1 MFKKLIRYSDKIF
14 NLFSIIASITDGRL
28 KPQIPTV
35 KIVAA
40 IIIMHFT
47 NQGSL
52 NNLSQEIAFK
62 NLKKD
67 IPSVSTIARTADSLN
82 LEEIRSVGIE
92 IYAKARKKKM
102 LEACHGMWV
111 GVVDGH
117 EQITSPYCKCKYCKS
132 RIVTRKGGVKEIQY
146 YHEFTAFILAGP
158 KVSFILDIEPI
169 LPGEG
174 EISSSYRLLSR
185 VCKNYPKAFKIVIGD
200 GLYLK
205 ETVFNLLEKHHKYTI
220 AVLKEERRQL
230 FEEANS
236 LSLLVEPK
244 TYRQG
249 KTYYRV
255 WDHSIE
261 GCWDGYGKKVR
272 VIVSEEATPKR
283 VHSKDGRS
291 FENRVDRANWMWVT
305 NLPCPE
311 SEYLVN
317 LKNTVRICHSRW
329 QIENQCFNETVNTWK
344 ADHVYRHSANAI
356 IVFLLLLFTCVNIFN
371 IFRIRNIKDRS
382 IKTKIYLIRLIKIGF
397 HTARNPLPLVP
408 TIPPI
413 PI

>member
-1 MFKKLIRYSDKIF
+1 MYRKLLRYSNKIF
-14 NLFSIIASITDGRL
+14 NLFSIIATITDERL
-28 KPQIPTV
+28 KPQIATV

-40 IIIMHFT
+40 IIVMQFS
-47 NQGSL
+47 NLGSL
-52 NNLSQEIAFK
+52 NSLSQAISVK

-67 IPSVSTIARTADSLN
+67 IPSVSTIARSADSIN
-82 LEEIRSVGIE
+82 LEEIRGAGIE
-92 IYAKARKKKM
+92 IYARARKSKM
-102 LEACHGMWV
+102 LSSCHGMWV

-117 EQITSPYCKCKYCKS
+117 EQITSPYCKCPYCKS
-132 RIVTRKGGVKEIQY
+132 RIVTKKDGVKDIQY

-158 KVSFILDIEPI
+158 KISFILDIEPI

-174 EISSSYRLLSR
+174 EISSSYRLLER

-205 ETVFNLLEKHHKYTI
+205 ETVFNLLEKHHKYAI

-230 FEEANS
+230 FEEANR
-236 LSLLVEPK
+236 LSLLSEPK
-244 TYRQG
+244 VYRRG
-249 KTYYRV
+249 RTYYRV

-261 GCWDGYGKKVR
+261 GCWDGYGKGVR

-283 VHSKDGRS
+283 VHSKDGRV
-291 FENRVDRANWMWVT
+291 FEDKLNRANWMWVT
-305 NLPCPE
+305 NLPS
-311 SEYLVN
+311 SEDPGS
-317 LKNTVRICHSRW
+317 LKNTVSVCHSRW

-344 ADHVYRHSANAI
+344 ADHIYRHSSNGV

-371 IFRIRNIKDRS
+371 IFRMRNIKDKS
-382 IKTKIYLIRLIKIGF
+382 IKTKIYLIELIKAGF
-397 HTARNPLPLVP
+397 HTTRNPLPLILS
-408 TIPPI
+408 IPPI